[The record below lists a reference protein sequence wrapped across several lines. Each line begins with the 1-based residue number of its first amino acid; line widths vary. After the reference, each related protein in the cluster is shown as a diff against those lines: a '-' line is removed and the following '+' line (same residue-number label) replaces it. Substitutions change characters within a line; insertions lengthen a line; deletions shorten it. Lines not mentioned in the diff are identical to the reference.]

1 MIAYFCHNMI
11 KNTIIFLFVFGIFQ
25 ISLAQDSIENN
36 AFKSGEELKFRVFYS
51 SSLGNLT
58 AGEAILKVEE
68 WKESNSSNNKSFYHI
83 TGIGN
88 SKGFFDW
95 FYKVRDRFETHID
108 KETLLPYMFVRRTRE
123 GKYEYDDDVFFDREN
138 LLAKSRR
145 EIKPIPKN
153 VHDIISALYYLR
165 ALSLNDFEQD
175 STYRLSFYL
184 DDSLYHTT
192 IKYISKGRMKTSW
205 GWIDCL
211 KFSPKVA
218 TGEVFS
224 DEYPM
229 AVWVTDDDN
238 HLPIL
243 AESKVIV
250 GSIRMELIEFSGLK
264 NKPAFFREKN
274 KQQ

>member
-1 MIAYFCHNMI
+1 MLKRNL
-11 KNTIIFLFVFGIFQ
+11 IFLLILSF
-25 ISLAQDSIENN
+25 SLAGVYGQQLIEN
-36 AFKSGEELKFRVFYS
+36 KSFQAGEFLKYRVYYS

-58 AGEAILKVEE
+58 AGEATLEVEE
-68 WKESNSSNNKSFYHI
+68 WKEINSSDNRSIYHI
-83 TGIGN
+83 TGLGN

-123 GKYEYDDDVFFDREN
+123 GKYKYDDDVFFDRDN

-145 EIKPIPKN
+145 EIKPIPNN

-165 ALSLNDFEQD
+165 ALSLDDFSAD
-175 STYRLSFYL
+175 STYSLSFYL
-184 DDSLYHTT
+184 DDSLYHTQV
-192 IKYISKGRMKTSW
+192 KYISKGRMKTSW
-205 GWIDCL
+205 GWVDCL

-229 AVWVTDDDN
+229 SVWVTDDDN

-264 NKPAFFREKN
+264 NKASFIKDKKKN
-274 KQQ
+274 E

>member
-1 MIAYFCHNMI
+1 MI
-11 KNTIIFLFVFGIFQ
+11 KNTIIFLFVFGILQ
-25 ISLAQDSIENN
+25 ISHAQESIENN
-36 AFKSGEELKFRVFYS
+36 AFKAGEELKYRVFYS

-68 WKESNSSNNKSFYHI
+68 WKESNSADNKSFFHI

-108 KETLLPYMFVRRTRE
+108 QETLLPYMFVRRTRE
-123 GKYEYDDDVFFDREN
+123 GKYKYDDDVFFDREN

-145 EIKPIPKN
+145 EIKPIPKD

-165 ALSLNDFEQD
+165 ALSLDNFEQD

-192 IKYISKGRMKTSW
+192 IKYISKGKMKTTW

-238 HLPIL
+238 HLPIM
-243 AESKVIV
+243 AESKVVV
-250 GSIRMELIEFSGLK
+250 GSIRMELIEYSGLK

-274 KQQ
+274 KQE

>member
-1 MIAYFCHNMI
+1 MLRN
-11 KNTIIFLFVFGIFQ
+11 IISILLLIGAFQ
-25 ISLAQDSIENN
+25 FIHAQEGIENN
-36 AFKSGEELKFRVFYS
+36 AFQGGEELKYRVFYS

-68 WKESNSSNNKSFYHI
+68 WKESNSTENRSFFHI
-83 TGIGN
+83 TGLGN

-108 KETLLPYMFVRRTRE
+108 QETLLPYMFVRRTRE
-123 GKYEYDDDVFFDREN
+123 GKYKYDDDVFFDREN

-145 EIKPIPKN
+145 EVKSIPKD
-153 VHDIISALYYLR
+153 VHDIISSLYYLR
-165 ALSLNDFEQD
+165 ALSLDDFADD

-184 DDSLYHTT
+184 DDSLYYTT

-205 GWIDCL
+205 GWVDCL

-229 AVWVTDDDN
+229 AVWVTDDEN
-238 HLPIL
+238 HLPIS
-243 AESKVIV
+243 AESKVVV

-264 NKPAFFREKN
+264 NKPAFFRDKN
-274 KQQ
+274 KQE